1 MHYGTLQPRKC
12 GAEVQLEF
20 KFKPSLLPQTEELGD
35 WEGGGER
42 ETRGIN
48 ELPK

>member
-1 MHYGTLQPRKC
+1 MRYGTLQPRKC

-20 KFKPSLLPQTEELGD
+20 KFRQKSWGIGG
-35 WEGGGER
+35 GGGER
-42 ETRGIN
+42 ESRGIN